1 MKKAKKTDLPTKEQ
15 ESPASPGSPI
25 ENLHHVEISQEQKL
39 ERSLLSGLLLQ
50 QTETLGREKLELK
63 KQRDQEVI
71 ELLGGGT
78 TSLGSLKALIAS
90 KRQPYAPRFP
100 KSVPFFSEIYRL
112 NGWHHLDP
120 ADYIKPTEVATWIN
134 ELIYNRFS
142 QQVLPT
148 LRIFN
153 PKKSGGGRLYKHFQ
167 FLNAEGQA
175 ELEQYRDEAIT
186 LMQTCS
192 TWYEFRAKLFAV
204 HGVPYQIEL
213 FAV

>member
-1 MKKAKKTDLPTKEQ
+1 MKKAKKTDV
-15 ESPASPGSPI
+15 PAETENLASLGFPI
-25 ENLHHVEISQEQKL
+25 ENLRTVEISQEEKL

-50 QTETLGREKLELK
+50 QTDKLSRQRLEQK
-63 KQRDQEVI
+63 KQRDHEAI

-78 TSLGSLKALIAS
+78 TSLGALKALIAA
-90 KRQPYAPRFP
+90 KRQPYEPRFP
-100 KSVPFFSEIYRL
+100 RSIPFFSEIYRL

-120 ADYIKPTEVATWIN
+120 AYYIKPDEVGVWIN

-142 QQVLPT
+142 QEVLPS
-148 LRIFN
+148 LRMFN
-153 PKKSGGGRLYKHFQ
+153 PKRTGGGRLYKHFQ

-175 ELEQYRDEAIT
+175 ELEQYRDEAIV

-204 HGVPYQIEL
+204 HGVPYQVDM
-213 FAV
+213 FAR